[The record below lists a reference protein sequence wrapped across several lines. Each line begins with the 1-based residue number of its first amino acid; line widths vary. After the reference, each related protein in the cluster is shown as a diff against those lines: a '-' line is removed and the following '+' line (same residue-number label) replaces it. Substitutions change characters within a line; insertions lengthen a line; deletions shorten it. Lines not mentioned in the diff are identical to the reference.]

1 MAPGEKHQNSTSEGS
16 TRHQF
21 RIFLASPGDV
31 PFERKLAR
39 EAITHISNERHFR
52 DRLNIQIVA
61 WDQPGAA
68 VAMEA
73 GLTPQAAIAQ
83 GLPKPED
90 CDLAVIILWSRIG
103 TQLPKDFDMKP
114 DGTAYLSGTEW
125 ECVNALNAFKSN
137 GKPIVWV
144 YRRPGA
150 PQFAIDDPELTIKS
164 EQWRRL
170 QNFFA
175 AFTNAEGVLVGGI
188 NFYETPDGFRQ
199 QFEYHLRD
207 RLDKFL
213 ETLPI
218 ANASPSVEQ
227 QALVISSR
235 WTETPYPGLEAFTPE
250 QAPIYFGRGR
260 EVDQLLQQ
268 FADTQTRFVAV
279 VGVSG
284 SGKSSLVKAG
294 LLPRLRSGIIGNA
307 PWIDLIIK
315 PGERG
320 DNPYLALAFALK
332 TALNLKGK
340 TESDIAN
347 AMQADAT
354 VAQHY
359 LTDLLAKDPQLG
371 ELLIVIDQF
380 EELFTQCKDE
390 YRLDF
395 LGLLN
400 AWVSWPRLRVI
411 ATLRADFYARAI
423 EEPQLAN
430 LLRPTGT
437 FPLDPPSINAIYQMI
452 IRPAEA
458 AGVELE
464 EGLPQRLL
472 DDAGNGPGSLAI
484 IAFTLNQLYEKEQQK
499 PQPVQ
504 TISIADYDTFGGVKG
519 TIQTCAEA
527 AFKGLKIDLERVLPT
542 LFTLLVEVNEKEIA
556 TRRRAAQ
563 TQLRGDVKTLAD
575 RLITARLLVSSDDKE
590 PMIEVAHEA
599 VLTGWQ
605 RLDKWIHDHATALLA
620 RRDLEQAANE
630 WDKSGYQSSAL
641 RAGSLLQRYLTAAP
655 PRSKI
660 ADNYLTACQRRQTMS
675 LMGYGMLGLVVISVL
690 GIFIATSNTDYGQAL
705 ATRALF
711 VQWGLLPVTKP
722 IMLLIPAGEFKMGDL
737 SGKGLPNE
745 SPSHSVTLTN
755 AFEMGQFEVTFDEYD
770 LFAAATGRKK
780 PSDQGWGRGD
790 KPVINVSWD
799 EAVAYAQW
807 LSEQTGKK
815 YRLPSEA
822 EWEYAARAT
831 TVSDRY
837 WSEETKS
844 GKDDPAC
851 RYANVLDKGH
861 AEKLK
866 QAGYGVRSEP
876 FDCDDH
882 FMFTASVAE
891 SKSKQQLTPNP
902 WQLFNML
909 GNVWEWTQDCYVD
922 SYKDTPR
929 NGLAQEMLGC
939 SLRVLRGG
947 SWNSEPQDVRS
958 AYRDWDS
965 PDTRLNYFG
974 FRLARTL

>member
-1 MAPGEKHQNSTSEGS
+1 MPPPS
-16 TRHQF
+16 
-21 RIFLASPGDV
+21 
-31 PFERKLAR
+31 
-39 EAITHISNERHFR
+39 
-52 DRLNIQIVA
+52 
-61 WDQPGAA
+61 
-68 VAMEA
+68 
-73 GLTPQAAIAQ
+73 
-83 GLPKPED
+83 
-90 CDLAVIILWSRIG
+90 
-103 TQLPKDFDMKP
+103 
-114 DGTAYLSGTEW
+114 
-125 ECVNALNAFKSN
+125 
-137 GKPIVWV
+137 
-144 YRRPGA
+144 
-150 PQFAIDDPELTIKS
+150 
-164 EQWRRL
+164 
-170 QNFFA
+170 
-175 AFTNAEGVLVGGI
+175 VL
-188 NFYETPDGFRQ
+188 
-199 QFEYHLRD
+199 
-207 RLDKFL
+207 RLD
-213 ETLPI
+213 
-218 ANASPSVEQ
+218 A
-227 QALVISSR
+227 
-235 WTETPYPGLEAFTPE
+235 
-250 QAPIYFGRGR
+250 
-260 EVDQLLQQ
+260 
-268 FADTQTRFVAV
+268 
-279 VGVSG
+279 
-284 SGKSSLVKAG
+284 
-294 LLPRLRSGIIGNA
+294 
-307 PWIDLIIK
+307 
-315 PGERG
+315 
-320 DNPYLALAFALK
+320 
-332 TALNLKGK
+332 
-340 TESDIAN
+340 
-347 AMQADAT
+347 
-354 VAQHY
+354 
-359 LTDLLAKDPQLG
+359 
-371 ELLIVIDQF
+371 
-380 EELFTQCKDE
+380 
-390 YRLDF
+390 
-395 LGLLN
+395 
-400 AWVSWPRLRVI
+400 
-411 ATLRADFYARAI
+411 
-423 EEPQLAN
+423 
-430 LLRPTGT
+430 
-437 FPLDPPSINAIYQMI
+437 
-452 IRPAEA
+452 
-458 AGVELE
+458 
-464 EGLPQRLL
+464 RLL

-641 RAGSLLQRYLTAAP
+641 RAGSLLQRYLTAAA

-660 ADNYLTACQRRQTMS
+660 ADNYLTACQRRQTTS

-876 FDCDDH
+876 FDCDDR

-891 SKSKQQLTPNP
+891 SKQLTPNP